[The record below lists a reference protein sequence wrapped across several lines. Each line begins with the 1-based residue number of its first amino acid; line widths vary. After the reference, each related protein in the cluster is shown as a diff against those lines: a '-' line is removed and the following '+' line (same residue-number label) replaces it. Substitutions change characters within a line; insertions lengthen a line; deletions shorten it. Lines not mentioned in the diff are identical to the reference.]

1 MFNEMRPVRLHKT
14 MIRCL
19 AAILLGLY
27 GCHTAMA
34 GENIPRLER
43 QGDITRL
50 SVDGAPFLVL
60 GGELGNSSASSAAY
74 MAPLWPKLKAMHLNT
89 VLLPVY
95 WEQIEPREG
104 AFDFSVLDRMIDEAR
119 RHDLRLILLWFGSWK
134 NSMSSYAPAW
144 VKLDQERFPRIRD
157 DKGQSHEILT
167 AFSDNNLE
175 ADRKA
180 FVQLMRHLK
189 SYDGKRHTV
198 IMVQVE
204 NEVGM
209 LPSARDYHPLANRA
223 FEAPVPTELMDYLA
237 RNREKLAPELATIW
251 ERHGAKTRG
260 EWEEIFGSGLHTDEI
275 FTAWHLARFTNEVTA
290 AGKAAYSLP
299 MFVNA
304 ALPRPGRKPGSGY
317 PSGGPLPHLMDVWK
331 AAAPAI
337 DFLAPDFYNPDF
349 KYWNDLYTR
358 QGDPLLVPEHQF
370 NDTVAA
376 KAAFAIGHYEAL
388 GFAPFSIE
396 NGAAEN
402 NTALA
407 SMYGLIA
414 QLTPLIA
421 RHQGQGR
428 IEGVLFDKENRET
441 ELRLG
446 SYRLICRHDYTLGTG
461 WSARAAD
468 PDWPAAGAI
477 IIQKGAHEYYVAG
490 SGVVIT
496 FEAVAGG
503 TTKVGILNA
512 EEGVFKNGNWHPG
525 RLLNGD
531 QTHQGRHIRLPMD
544 GYGIQRFELYTY

>member
-1 MFNEMRPVRLHKT
+1 MQFHKLV
-14 MIRCL
+14 IRCFAFIL
-19 AAILLGLY
+19 ATLCLNPAV
-27 GCHTAMA
+27 AA

-43 QGDITRL
+43 QGDVTRL
-50 SVDGAPFLVL
+50 SVDGRPFLML
-60 GGELGNSSASSAAY
+60 GGELGNSSASSAEY
-74 MAPLWPKLKAMHLNT
+74 MAPVWPKLKAMNLNT

-95 WEQIEPREG
+95 WELLEPREG
-104 AFDFSVLDRMIDEAR
+104 VFDFSLVERMIDEAR
-119 RHDLRLILLWFGSWK
+119 RHDLKLVLLWFGSWK

-144 VKLDQERFPRIRD
+144 VKLDQARFPRIRD

-180 FVQLMRHLK
+180 FAELMRHLK
-189 SYDGKRHTV
+189 KYDGKRHTV

-209 LPSARDYHPLANRA
+209 LPSARDYHPLANSA
-223 FEAPVPTELMDYLA
+223 FEAPVPAELTDYLA
-237 RNREKLAPELATIW
+237 RNREKLAPEFAALW
-251 ERHGAKTRG
+251 EKHGAKTRG
-260 EWEEIFGSGLHTDEI
+260 DWEEIFGSGLHTDEI

-331 AAAPAI
+331 AAAPAV

-349 KYWNDLYTR
+349 KHWNDLYTR
-358 QGDPLLVPEHQF
+358 QGDPLFIPEHQF

-396 NGAAEN
+396 NGTTAN
-402 NTALA
+402 NAALA
-407 SMYGLIA
+407 SMYGLMA
-414 QLTPLIA
+414 QLAPLIA
-421 RHQGQGR
+421 HHQGRGR
-428 IEGVLFDKENRET
+428 IEGVLFDKDNRESV
-441 ELRLG
+441 LQLG
-446 SYRLICRHDYTLGTG
+446 AYRLTCRHDYTLGAG
-461 WSARAAD
+461 WAPRAAE
-468 PDWPAAGAI
+468 PEWPAAGAV
-477 IIQKGAHEYYVAG
+477 IIQNGEHEFYVAG
-490 SGVVIT
+490 SGVVFT
-496 FEAVAGG
+496 FEPADRSGRA
-503 TTKVGILNA
+503 GILTA
-512 EEGVFKNGNWHPG
+512 EEGVFKNGNWLAG

-531 QTHQGRHIRLPMD
+531 QTHQGRHIRLPAD
-544 GYGIQRFELYTY
+544 EYGIQRFELYIY